1 MIKRKPMHKIG
12 KKLII
17 IGISLITLS
26 LIMSIHNIYEEDLA
40 GKKSANILNIMKETI
55 EENIEEN
62 TQQINSEIKEETPQ
76 KTINI
81 KGYDY
86 IGTISI
92 PTLNIELPVM
102 SEYDYDRLKISPCR
116 YYGNIYTNDLII
128 CAHSY
133 KTHFK
138 NIDKLNQNDL
148 IIITDITGEKYIYEV
163 LEIEI
168 LKPTDV
174 SKMIDNEFDLTL
186 YKCTN
191 DGLNRITIRCNKINE
206 NI

>member
-1 MIKRKPMHKIG
+1 MHKLG

-17 IGISLITLS
+17 IGISLITVS
-26 LIMSIHNIYEEDLA
+26 TFISIHNIYEEEQA
-40 GKKSANILNIMKETI
+40 GKNSANVLNIMKESI
-55 EENIEEN
+55 EENIKKNTEEI
-62 TQQINSEIKEETPQ
+62 TQQIDNEINAITK
-76 KTINI
+76 KTINVE
-81 KGYDY
+81 GYDY
-86 IGTISI
+86 ISTITI
-92 PTLNIELPVM
+92 PTLNLELPVM
-102 SEYDYDRLKISPCR
+102 SEYDYDRLKIAPCR
-116 YYGNIYTNDLII
+116 YYGSIHTNDLII

-148 IIITDITGEKYIYEV
+148 IIITDTDGIKYIYEV

-168 LKPTDV
+168 LKPTEV

-186 YKCTN
+186 YTCTN
-191 DGLNRITIRCNKINE
+191 DGLNRITIRCNKLNK

>member
-1 MIKRKPMHKIG
+1 MHKLG

-17 IGISLITLS
+17 IGISLITVS
-26 LIMSIHNIYEEDLA
+26 LIITTHNIYEEEQA
-40 GKKSANILNIMKETI
+40 GKNSANVLNIMKENIEKNI
-55 EENIEEN
+55 EEEIKEN
-62 TQQINSEIKEETPQ
+62 TQQINNETKEESTK

-81 KGYDY
+81 EGYDY

-92 PTLNIELPVM
+92 PTLNLELPVM

-116 YYGNIYTNDLII
+116 YYGNIHTNDLII

-138 NIDKLNQNDL
+138 NIDKLNQKDL
-148 IIITDITGEKYIYEV
+148 IIITDTDGIKYVYEV

-186 YKCTN
+186 YTCTN

-206 NI
+206 KI

>member
-1 MIKRKPMHKIG
+1 MHKIG

-17 IGISLITLS
+17 IGISLITVS
-26 LIMSIHNIYEEDLA
+26 LIITIHNIYEEEQA
-40 GKKSANILNIMKETI
+40 GKNSANVLNIIK
-55 EENIEEN
+55 ENIEKNIEED
-62 TQQINSEIKEETPQ
+62 TQQINNKTTEEITK
-76 KTINI
+76 KTTNI
-81 KGYDY
+81 EGYDY

-92 PTLNIELPVM
+92 PTLNLELPVM
-102 SEYDYDRLKISPCR
+102 SEYDYDRLKIAPCR
-116 YYGNIYTNDLII
+116 YYGNIHTNDLII

-138 NIDKLNQNDL
+138 NIDKLNQKDL
-148 IIITDITGEKYIYEV
+148 VIITDIDGIKYIYEV

-186 YKCTN
+186 YTCTN

-206 NI
+206 KI

>member
-1 MIKRKPMHKIG
+1 MHKLG

-17 IGISLITLS
+17 IGISLITVS
-26 LIMSIHNIYEEDLA
+26 LIITIHNIYEEEQA
-40 GKKSANILNIMKETI
+40 GKNSANVLNIIK
-55 EENIEEN
+55 ENIEKNIEED
-62 TQQINSEIKEETPQ
+62 TQQINNKTTEEITK
-76 KTINI
+76 KTTNI
-81 KGYDY
+81 EGYDY

-92 PTLNIELPVM
+92 PTLNLELPVM
-102 SEYDYDRLKISPCR
+102 SEYDYDRLKIAPCR
-116 YYGNIYTNDLII
+116 YYGNIHTNDLII

-138 NIDKLNQNDL
+138 NIDKLNQKDL
-148 IIITDITGEKYIYEV
+148 VIITDIDGIKYIYEV

-186 YKCTN
+186 YTCTN
-191 DGLNRITIRCNKINE
+191 DGLNRITIRCNKLNKSI
-206 NI
+206 

>member
-1 MIKRKPMHKIG
+1 MHKIG

-62 TQQINSEIKEETPQ
+62 TQQINSEIKEETPK

-186 YKCTN
+186 YTCTN

>member
-1 MIKRKPMHKIG
+1 MHKIG

>member
-1 MIKRKPMHKIG
+1 MHKIG

-186 YKCTN
+186 YTCTN

>member
-1 MIKRKPMHKIG
+1 MHKLG

-17 IGISLITLS
+17 IGISLITIS
-26 LIMSIHNIYEEDLA
+26 LIITTHNIYEEEQA
-40 GKKSANILNIMKETI
+40 GKNSANVLNIMKESIKKNT
-55 EENIEEN
+55 EET
-62 TQQINSEIKEETPQ
+62 TQQINNETKEETIK
-76 KTINI
+76 KTINVE
-81 KGYDY
+81 GYDY

-92 PTLNIELPVM
+92 PTLNLELPVM
-102 SEYDYDRLKISPCR
+102 SEYDYDRLKIAPCR
-116 YYGNIYTNDLII
+116 YYGSIHTNDLII

-148 IIITDITGEKYIYEV
+148 IIITDTDGVKYIYEV

-174 SKMIDNEFDLTL
+174 SKMIDNKFDLTL
-186 YKCTN
+186 YTCTN
-191 DGLNRITIRCNKINE
+191 DGLNRITIRCNRLNR